1 MYNYCN
7 IVLLLRATHSI
18 PCSTHS
24 IVQTSLNNSF
34 FSSAL
39 REWVDQVAMGGFAPE
54 HRAKLRADEKRK
66 NAASKLEE
74 TWKSK
79 FFEENWG
86 DK

>member
-1 MYNYCN
+1 MY
-7 IVLLLRATHSI
+7 L
-18 PCSTHS
+18 STHS
-24 IVQTSLNNSF
+24 VVKSSLNNSF

-39 REWVDQVAMGGFAPE
+39 REWVDQVALGGFTPE

-66 NAASKLEE
+66 NAISKHEE
-74 TWKSK
+74 TTWKSK